1 MLFYYIKI
9 SYHQT
14 TTFPYPL
21 SNYTASF
28 PNTANLPSFALMCSR
43 FAPLLTPQRQLP
55 IASNPDIP
63 NPIKY
68 PTTHTHRPTL
78 SNNSNRMENREHFLI
93 KAHPH
98 HKHSQRTYEPVVA
111 TVSSHFL
118 VAIEMLMS
126 LRTVRPPKR
135 RKGFTFSA
143 RNRTFE
149 PCNGANEYSIFVVP
163 AVSIGLKK
171 HICIFIHTP
180 LFLSHSLGIKFAMI
194 FAIAQR
200 VNSSCS

>member
-1 MLFYYIKI
+1 
-9 SYHQT
+9 
-14 TTFPYPL
+14 
-21 SNYTASF
+21 
-28 PNTANLPSFALMCSR
+28 
-43 FAPLLTPQRQLP
+43 
-55 IASNPDIP
+55 
-63 NPIKY
+63 
-68 PTTHTHRPTL
+68 
-78 SNNSNRMENREHFLI
+78 MENREHFLI

-194 FAIAQR
+194 FAIAQH
-200 VNSSCS
+200 VNSSCSWQRPTVSDESWCSCIFFFISFFFVSLPRQLA